1 MTTSAA
7 GDLPRGYHLRELAAA
22 DGPAIGRLFDD
33 SPDTGM
39 IRFRPVF
46 QVDPYVALTYGG
58 RESGVVVERDDGA
71 GLVGLGL
78 VAIDGLVIRGRST
91 PFALLHS
98 LVVHPDARRQGVAR
112 AIIAWRRARAEEHL
126 GRDAILVATI
136 QRSNEGS
143 FRAASGWATQV
154 SEPLSS
160 VAIGLRSRPPSPRGG
175 TTSIRPARPDE
186 LEAYAAAYAA
196 FHVDF
201 DLWSP
206 ESATDLAVWL
216 DETPIPGTPING
228 LWVAVDPAGT
238 LLAGLGASEVRR
250 ISTLFVDHLPRSISV
265 LNTFMRIVPRSR
277 SLEQVRLSRMWFR
290 PGAEA
295 AAQALFQAIRWEG
308 HLRGNA
314 VLASFDPRGPLRHML
329 ATPRWL
335 PKTSFSLAIRSPEP
349 IRPDRPIEGVQ

>member
-1 MTTSAA
+1 MPSGA

-46 QVDPYVALTYGG
+46 KVDPYVALTYRG

-78 VAIDGLVIRGRST
+78 IAFDDIVLRGEPTS
-91 PFALLHS
+91 FALLHS

-112 AIIAWRRARAEEHL
+112 AIVAWRRTVAEERL
-126 GRDAILVATI
+126 GPDAILVATI

-143 FRAASGWATQV
+143 FRAAARWATQV

-160 VAIGLRSRPPSPRGG
+160 VAIGLRSAAPSSRGP
-175 TTSIRPARPDE
+175 TSLRPARPDE
-186 LEAYAAAYAA
+186 VEAYAAGYAA
-196 FHVDF
+196 FHADF
-201 DLWSP
+201 DLWSR
-206 ESATDLAVWL
+206 EDATDLAAWL
-216 DETPIPGTPING
+216 AETPIPGTPVNA
-228 LWVAVDPAGT
+228 LWVAVDPTGT

-250 ISTLFVDHLPRSISV
+250 VSTLFVDHLPRSIAI
-265 LNTFMRIVPRSR
+265 LNTFMRIVPKSR

-290 PGAEA
+290 PGAEG
-295 AAQALFQAIRWEG
+295 AAQDLFQAIRWEA
-308 HLRGNA
+308 RRSGNA
-314 VLASFDPRGPLRHML
+314 VLASFDPRGPLRQML

>member
-1 MTTSAA
+1 MSSGT
-7 GDLPRGYHLRELAAA
+7 GDLPRGYHLRELAAD

-46 QVDPYVALTYGG
+46 QVDPYGALTYGG
-58 RESGVVVERDDGA
+58 RETGVVVERDDGA

-78 VAIDGLVIRGRST
+78 VAIDDLVIRGRST

-98 LVVHPDARRQGVAR
+98 LVVHPDARRQGVAGS
-112 AIIAWRRARAEEHL
+112 IVAWRRAVAEERL
-126 GRDAILVATI
+126 GPDAILVATI

-143 FRAASGWATQV
+143 FRAASRWATQI

-160 VAIGLRSRPPSPRGG
+160 VAIGLRSAAPSPRGAI
-175 TTSIRPARPDE
+175 TLRPARPDE
-186 LEAYAAAYAA
+186 LEAYAAGHAA
-196 FHVDF
+196 FHADF

-206 ESATDLAVWL
+206 EGATDLAVWL
-216 DETPIPGTPING
+216 DETPIPGTPMNA

-250 ISTLFVDHLPRSISV
+250 VSTLFVDHLPRSISI

-290 PGAEA
+290 PGAEV
-295 AAQALFQAIRWEG
+295 AAQDLFQAIRWEG
-308 HLRGNA
+308 RQSGNA

-335 PKTSFSLAIRSPEP
+335 PKTSFSLAIRTPEP
-349 IRPDRPIEGVQ
+349 IRPGHPIEGVQ